1 MSNHTEEN
9 NLDPLAQLFIKPLI
23 SEVAVNEDKKEEV
36 AGIKAIEA
44 LLGPD
49 VKKVEPG
56 TVKEIPRNIQED
68 QSKPIVQEIPVAE
81 EIVED
86 DSTIM
91 TSEQIGQFASQV
103 VSPNYNDLSKEQ
115 KLILDDY
122 SVDLIEKNY
131 GEGEDYTIEPQ
142 EIALK
147 VNSIWQNQILPNVSF
162 DRLNATELE
171 KFTQQYVPIF
181 NPVSDFIGDIIRNGK
196 TGLAQSD
203 VVDPVFEL
211 IKKGGEVTDED

>member
-23 SEVAVNEDKKEEV
+23 GGLSEVAVNEDKKVEG

-44 LLGPD
+44 LLGPA

-56 TVKEIPRNIQED
+56 TVKEIPRRDLPTTTVSEV
-68 QSKPIVQEIPVAE
+68 SVVPEEVVE

-86 DSTIM
+86 DSTII
-91 TSEQIGQFASQV
+91 TSEQIGQFASEV
-103 VSPNYNDLSKEQ
+103 VSPYYNDLSKEQ
-115 KLILDDY
+115 KLFLDDY
-122 SVDLIEKNY
+122 AVDLIEKNY

-147 VNSIWQNQILPNVSF
+147 VNSIWQNKILPEVSF
-162 DRLNATELE
+162 DRLNANE
-171 KFTQQYVPIF
+171 
-181 NPVSDFIGDIIRNGK
+181 
-196 TGLAQSD
+196 
-203 VVDPVFEL
+203 
-211 IKKGGEVTDED
+211 